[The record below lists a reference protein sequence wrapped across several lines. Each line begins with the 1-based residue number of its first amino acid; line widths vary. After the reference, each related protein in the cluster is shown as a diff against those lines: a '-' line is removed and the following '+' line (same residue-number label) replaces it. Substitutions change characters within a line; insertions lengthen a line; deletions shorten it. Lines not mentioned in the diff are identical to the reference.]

1 MGNVPASV
9 APQPQA
15 KAAPVRSCIGCRQ
28 RRPANELIRLVLGGA
43 GVKLAA
49 AGAPGRGAYL
59 CPSQQCF
66 DAAAT
71 RRAASRA
78 FRRPVMLDDEARHA
92 FMAACQ
98 SREAVR

>member
-1 MGNVPASV
+1 MFVNLSIHYP
-9 APQPQA
+9 
-15 KAAPVRSCIGCRQ
+15 KAQ
-28 RRPANELIRLVLGGA
+28 HRRDLIDSMHRFGA
-43 GVKLAA
+43 AA

-66 DAAAT
+66 DAAAA